1 MSRRKQHLMF
11 TYGTLLKG
19 EVNHHLLAQ
28 ARFVAEART
37 EPCFELFDLGPFPA
51 MSAGGETAVLGEVY
65 AVDEATLARLDR
77 LEGHPSFYQRTQ
89 IRLEGGQ
96 EVETYLMDRARMRGR
111 APIAS
116 GDWRTHRAQARGVGD
131 DW

>member
-1 MSRRKQHLMF
+1 MSRRKQHLVF
-11 TYGTLLKG
+11 VYGTLRQD
-19 EVNHHLLAQ
+19 EVNHDLLAQ
-28 ARFVAEART
+28 ARFVAEGRT
-37 EPCFELFDLGPFPA
+37 EPSFELFDLGSVPA
-51 MSAGGETAVLGEVY
+51 MSTGGETAVLGEVY
-65 AVDEATLARLDR
+65 AVDDATLARLDR

-89 IRLEGGQ
+89 IRLDDGH

-116 GDWRTHRAQARGVGD
+116 GDWRTHRARARGVGD